1 MQDFN
6 NQPST
11 PDPILQEISSLTQ
24 QLKTKGSF
32 TKLND
37 AQKKLFLKKIGYD
50 DTDLRYNNYLRKNFL
65 ALLQY
70 QSPLKIYSDFITKVT
85 DPKFNINTDSDIISV
100 TILKTLYENGKR
112 NDANLINAKSKLNRA
127 EGLAFLLDFAEAV
140 MAGNDQVDS
149 YLAYLK
155 NNTDLTPLTFTEW
168 QKSST
173 PLAPA
178 VTPQTTIVISKP
190 PNAETQMTPELKNQI
205 ANELAK
211 SLMDAE
217 GKGVSV
223 KVFLDQ
229 IKTSHAGLSL
239 NSTSLLEMIFSSS
252 SPNPFAYNSIAK
264 VGTPNDHIEIRK
276 NDGSVD
282 MTKLNALRAEVLK
295 SSDQYLIK

>member
-1 MQDFN
+1 
-6 NQPST
+6 
-11 PDPILQEISSLTQ
+11 
-24 QLKTKGSF
+24 
-32 TKLND
+32 
-37 AQKKLFLKKIGYD
+37 
-50 DTDLRYNNYLRKNFL
+50 
-65 ALLQY
+65 
-70 QSPLKIYSDFITKVT
+70 
-85 DPKFNINTDSDIISV
+85 
-100 TILKTLYENGKR
+100 LYENGKR